1 MTNFTI
7 LSKKS
12 SKVGMIFFRNFY
24 RFSKLS
30 VDLFIYVRS
39 NQSKWQ
45 IQNKI
50 KQKVKLNKTWI
61 KMNEKV
67 DIIKKNEKVRS
78 ELIRKGEH

>member
-1 MTNFTI
+1 M
-7 LSKKS
+7 
-12 SKVGMIFFRNFY
+12 
-24 RFSKLS
+24 
-30 VDLFIYVRS
+30 
-39 NQSKWQ
+39 
-45 IQNKI
+45 